1 MVSHQIIVQLRPDQG
16 TALAE
21 ALQETLKVLAAIPDC
36 IGYGL
41 CPDPQRANTWLIKG
55 DWACA
60 RAMTEHLESAALQQ
74 LLSDLSA
81 LRPYCLTFGCQ
92 IPISH

>member
-16 TALAE
+16 IALAE
-21 ALQETLKVLAAIPDC
+21 ALQETLKVLAAIPEC
-36 IGYGL
+36 MGYDL
-41 CPDPQRANTWLIKG
+41 RPDPQQANTGLIRG

-60 RAMTEHLESAALQQ
+60 RAMTEHFESAALQQ